1 VAWGDAPH
9 DAPLVSVGVQTGAK
23 SAVAKVQIGFPAV
36 GKLFTDHLSMLRVKG
51 CWMIVSKTYA
61 FQPWTLA

>member
-1 VAWGDAPH
+1 MLAW
-9 DAPLVSVGVQTGAK
+9 QTGAK

-36 GKLFTDHLSMLRVKG
+36 GKLFTDHLSMLRVNG

-61 FQPWTLA
+61 FQPWTLP